1 MLKTIK
7 ENKMISINDL
17 KIGGKLYKIKEIQTK
32 SGKPMASFT
41 VRVFEKFGDKETTT
55 FFNCVCFSKTAE
67 ILLKYGEE
75 KRECFVEGKVQLS
88 KDDEGKD
95 RFSVLA
101 NSVQLL
107 GEKVA

>member
-1 MLKTIK
+1 
-7 ENKMISINDL
+7 MISINDL

>member
-1 MLKTIK
+1 
-7 ENKMISINDL
+7 MISINDL
-17 KIGGKLYKIKEIQTK
+17 RIGGKLYKIKAIETK

-41 VRVFEKFGDKETTT
+41 VRVYEKFGEKETTT

-88 KDDEGKD
+88 KDDEGKE

-107 GEKVA
+107 GDKVA